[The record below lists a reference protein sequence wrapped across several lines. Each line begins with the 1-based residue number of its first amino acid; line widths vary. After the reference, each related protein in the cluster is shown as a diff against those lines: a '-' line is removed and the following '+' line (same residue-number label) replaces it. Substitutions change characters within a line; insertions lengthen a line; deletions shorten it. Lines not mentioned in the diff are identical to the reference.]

1 MRPVTHN
8 LRLFLN
14 CRCMIVYIYIYIY
27 IDVIWLIVGYR
38 KMNTRKDHTEIQT
51 LEQRPFFFPKVN

>member
-14 CRCMIVYIYIYIY
+14 CRCMIVY

-51 LEQRPFFFPKVN
+51 LEQRPFFFPKVNLN